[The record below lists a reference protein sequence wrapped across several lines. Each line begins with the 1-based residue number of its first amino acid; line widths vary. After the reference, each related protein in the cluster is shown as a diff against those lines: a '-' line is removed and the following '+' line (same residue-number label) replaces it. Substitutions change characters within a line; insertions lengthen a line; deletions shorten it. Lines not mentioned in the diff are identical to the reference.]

1 MSEPNVQYLLGVWC
15 LIKVEQEKDTAV
27 LQCSVVVQCFNAVLQ
42 CSVVVQCCSAVSQC
56 SVVVQCCSAV
66 L

>member
-1 MSEPNVQYLLGVWC
+1 MLEVYSTHIVSEPNVQYLLGVC

-27 LQCSVVVQCFNAVLQ
+27 LQCSVVVQCCSAALQ
-42 CSVVVQCCSAVSQC
+42 CSVVVQCCSAV
-56 SVVVQCCSAV
+56 